1 VPCEIKTTS
10 RFRKCIAGKEADML
24 ETLRRVQAAFG
35 QPRIH
40 SGLSIRKIAPDIF
53 VCRTD
58 LKLRL
63 VFLAEKGVLTFD
75 FAGIHDEAH
84 EVQNYLRGKR

>member
-10 RFRKCIAGKEADML
+10 RFRKCIVGREADVL
-24 ETLRRVQAAFG
+24 ETLRKVQAAFG
-35 QPRIH
+35 QLHIH
-40 SGLSIRKIAPDIF
+40 SGISVRKIAPDTF
-53 VCRTD
+53 ECRTD

-63 VFLAEKGVLTFD
+63 VFLADKGVLTFD
-75 FAGIHDEAH
+75 FAGDHD

>member
-10 RFRKCIAGKEADML
+10 RFRKCIVGRGADVL
-24 ETLRRVQAAFG
+24 ETLRKVQAAFG
-35 QPRIH
+35 QLHIH
-40 SGLSIRKIAPDIF
+40 SGISVRKIAPDTF
-53 VCRTD
+53 ECRTD

-63 VFLAEKGVLTFD
+63 VFLADNGVLTFD
-75 FAGIHDEAH
+75 FAGDHD

>member
-1 VPCEIKTTS
+1 MPCAIKTTS
-10 RFRKCIAGKEADML
+10 RFRKCIAGKEAEVL
-24 ETLRRVQAAFG
+24 EALRKVQASFG
-35 QPRIH
+35 QPHIH

-53 VCRTD
+53 ECRTD

-63 VFLAEKGVLTFD
+63 VFEASKGVLTFD
-75 FAGIHDEAH
+75 FAGDHG

>member
-10 RFRKCIAGKEADML
+10 RFRKCIAGKEADVL
-24 ETLRRVQAAFG
+24 EALRKVQAGFG
-35 QPRIH
+35 QPH
-40 SGLSIRKIAPDIF
+40 VHGGLSIRKIAPDIF
-53 VCRTD
+53 ECRTD

-63 VFLAEKGVLTFD
+63 VFTAEKGILTFD
-75 FAGIHDEAH
+75 FAGGHD

>member
-1 VPCEIKTTS
+1 MPCEIKTTS
-10 RFRKCIAGKEADML
+10 SFRKCIAGREADVL
-24 ETLRRVQAAFG
+24 EALRKVQAAFG
-35 QPRIH
+35 QPHIY
-40 SGLSIRKIAPDIF
+40 SGISIRKIAPDTF
-53 VCRTD
+53 ECRTD

-75 FAGIHDEAH
+75 FAGDPD